1 MIKQIFVT
9 GALALSVG
17 LSSACSTSDSA
28 IGSRNNNEA
37 RESVV
42 ASQPTVEPVVNAEA
56 SSATYRAEFKT
67 EPGAVKAGEPASL
80 VFNVKDESG
89 ATVRELPIVHEKP
102 MHLLV
107 TSSDLNE
114 FYHIHPDPQADGT
127 YRVTHTFPN
136 AGKYK
141 LYADFTPKDSAQVV
155 EKIDLNVTGTVR
167 QDVKLV
173 EDKLNVKTVESL
185 RVTMKPDKPLR
196 AGDEL
201 MINFAVADAKTG
213 RPATDLQPYLGAM
226 AHFVIISED
235 TTDFLHAHPMTKD
248 EMSLMG
254 GSHGGMSH
262 GNMAGTAHDDTGA
275 KPHSHDAG
283 ELKDKAKSN
292 ESTSEVAAH
301 TSFPRAG
308 LYKVWVQFQH
318 NNQPITVPF
327 VVRVAEGDKQANVGH
342 SNASPAVP
350 ADAIKVTVNGK
361 GYEPSQIRVKK
372 GQPVKLA
379 FLRTDANNC
388 GGTVVF
394 PALNIKRELPVGQ
407 TVIVEVT
414 PKETGELAFACG
426 MNMMR
431 GAFVVQ

>member
-1 MIKQIFVT
+1 MNHTIKFFVAPLAAA
-9 GALALSVG
+9 ALVVAVG
-17 LSSACSTSDSA
+17 CSTMESSNVTSA
-28 IGSRNNNEA
+28 VGTNAGSTNKDGDVR
-37 RESVV
+37 
-42 ASQPTVEPVVNAEA
+42 PVETAA
-56 SSATYRAEFKT
+56 SSGAPAYRAEFKT
-67 EPGAVKAGEPASL
+67 EPGEVKAGQSASL
-80 VFNVKDESG
+80 IFNVRDASG

-107 TSSDLNE
+107 VSNDLNE

-127 YRVTHTFPN
+127 YRVAHTFPN

-155 EKIDLNVTGTVR
+155 EKIDLNVTGAPR

-173 EDKLNVKTVESL
+173 EDKSNVKTVESL
-185 RVTMKPDKPLR
+185 RVTMKPDKELR
-196 AGDEL
+196 AGQEL
-201 MINFAVADAKTG
+201 MLNFAVADAKTG

-248 EMSLMG
+248 EMAEMG
-254 GSHGGMSH
+254 GSHGGMS
-262 GNMAGTAHDDTGA
+262 GMTHDDHNA

-292 ESTSEVAAH
+292 DSPSEIAAH

-308 LYKVWVQFQH
+308 LYKVWAQFQR
-318 NNQPITVPF
+318 NNQPVTVPF
-327 VVRVAEGDKQANVGH
+327 VVRVAEGGKGANVAQ
-342 SNASPAVP
+342 SNASQAVP
-350 ADAIKVTVNGK
+350 ADAIKVTVSGK

-431 GAFVVQ
+431 GALVVQ